1 MSQFFVSLPKQ
12 IAFGNNQGV
21 LIINDGKLRFEGDAD
36 ESAKILFDGVVRT
49 FNEHINQAVL
59 AEREACAKLCEGK
72 TMLYGSM
79 ANKCA
84 AAIRQRG
91 EK

>member
-1 MSQFFVSLPKQ
+1 MTNEQVMQMMTDMGLYNGGMENW
-12 IAFGNNQGV
+12 IMDNAW
-21 LIINDGKLRFEGDAD
+21 FELANK
-36 ESAKILFDGVVRT
+36 SA
-49 FNEHINQAVL
+49 EM
-59 AEREACAKLCEGK
+59 EREACAKLCEGK